1 MGGLSLFYF
10 AYKIHF
16 LYIREVF
23 VKNNKYSSSS
33 YLSNNPCIINVLISM
48 FLDNSV
54 KQLDEIKS

>member
-10 AYKIHF
+10 VYKIHF
-16 LYIREVF
+16 LYIQEEF
-23 VKNNKYSSSS
+23 VKNNKWNSSS